1 MDMIWIM
8 RMYKA
13 YFQGIPSGLFSW
25 SPWFCAVIM
34 FRRKTVGG
42 CCIQMKSSRPWKV
55 SAWGELELLKTFKT
69 KFNIV
74 NSLEFSK
81 ILYMYLF
88 EVLDAFNV
96 VGGRRLEY
104 STMLSLEM
112 KTDNKFYFHLYHF
125 SLLGNAPMFTI
136 SIFKITNT
144 LTDEVRLELFIY
156 FWGV

>member
-8 RMYKA
+8 RMDKA

-55 SAWGELELLKTFKT
+55 SAWGELELLKT
-69 KFNIV
+69 
-74 NSLEFSK
+74 LEFSK

-88 EVLDAFNV
+88 EVLDAFDGV
-96 VGGRRLEY
+96 AVGG
-104 STMLSLEM
+104 
-112 KTDNKFYFHLYHF
+112 
-125 SLLGNAPMFTI
+125 
-136 SIFKITNT
+136 
-144 LTDEVRLELFIY
+144 
-156 FWGV
+156 